1 MQHPEPRRGGGGDG
15 CLVRTSQF
23 SAGLAS
29 SDREVEEGQRL
40 RYRVFADELGA
51 CVPDGANGLDR
62 DDLDPFCHHLVVRER
77 RSGALVGT
85 YRILPADRARRA
97 GGFYAEREFD
107 LRQLRA
113 LRADTVEVG
122 RACVHP
128 DFRHGAVIA
137 LLWAALLRYLDAC
150 ESRYVMGCASVG
162 LGAGHDAAA
171 AICGRLCEEHLGP
184 APWRVFPY
192 RPFPIRGWPRET
204 AHEPPA
210 LIRGYL
216 RLGAFVCGEPA
227 WDEGF
232 NTADLLLLLPLSRL
246 DPRYARWLLRLGEA
260 PGTSHH
266 RRHVR
271 AA

>member
-1 MQHPEPRRGGGGDG
+1 MQHPAPRRGGGGGG

-29 SDREVEEGQRL
+29 SDREVAEGQRL

-51 CVPDGANGLDR
+51 CVPGGANGLDR
-62 DDLDPFCHHLVVRER
+62 DDLDPFCQHLVVRER
-77 RSGALVGT
+77 RSGTLVGT

-184 APWRVFPY
+184 APGGMSAPRRTSARLARHLLAVYASAVLRAPRLGPGERRELAARFARAMLDVLEVPLHV
-192 RPFPIRGWPRET
+192 RGT
-204 AHEPPA
+204 PPA
-210 LIRGYL
+210 GGT
-216 RLGAFVCGEPA
+216 GAG
-227 WDEGF
+227 
-232 NTADLLLLLPLSRL
+232 SRQSRVL
-246 DPRYARWLLRLGEA
+246 A
-260 PGTSHH
+260 
-266 RRHVR
+266 RHVR
-271 AA
+271 PQRGRR

>member
-1 MQHPEPRRGGGGDG
+1 MQQRLGADIDG
-15 CLVRTSQF
+15 YLARTAHF
-23 SAGLAS
+23 AAALAAS
-29 SDREVEEGQRL
+29 EGEVEEAQRL
-40 RYRVFADELGA
+40 RYRVFADEFGA
-51 CVPDGANGLDR
+51 RIPGSAQGLDR
-62 DDLDPFCHHLVVRER
+62 DDLDAFCHHLLVRER
-77 RSGALVGT
+77 QSRMLVGT
-85 YRILPADRARRA
+85 YRMLPAERARSA

-107 LRQLRA
+107 LRGLRG
-113 LRADTVEVG
+113 LQPVTVEVG

-246 DPRYARWLLRLGEA
+246 NPRYARWLLRLGEA
-260 PGTSHH
+260 PGTSLHP
-266 RRHVR
+266 RHVR